1 MSHENSLVF
10 AVNHMAAP
18 MLSVQQFFALANDL
32 GLQGVEIRND
42 LAGNALLD
50 GTPAADIG
58 VLAKQHG
65 LNILT
70 INALQRFNEWTDAR
84 AAEADALAAACAAS
98 GAAALILV
106 PKNDGTGCAD
116 GERVANLRVAL
127 TELAPILAGHGITG
141 LVEPLGFEICSLR
154 LKSEAV
160 ATIDAL
166 GLTGKFHVTHD
177 TFHHH
182 LAGEATL
189 FPQHTGLVHIS
200 GVSDPQVAVAD
211 MRDAH
216 RVLVDADDRLDNVG
230 QIRALMAAGYNGP
243 FSFEPFAASVHALA
257 DPAAA
262 LRQSMNYIEAALK
275 ARAA

>member
-1 MSHENSLVF
+1 VSHENSPIF
-10 AVNHMAAP
+10 ALNHMAAP
-18 MLSVQQFFALANDL
+18 MLSVPQFFALANEL

-65 LNILT
+65 LSILT
-70 INALQRFNEWTDAR
+70 INALQRFNDWSDAR
-84 AAEADALAAACAAS
+84 AAEADALAAACAAC

-127 TELAPILAGHGITG
+127 EELAPILAGHGITG

-160 ATIDAL
+160 ATIEAL

-189 FPQHTGLVHIS
+189 FPAHTGLVHIS

-216 RVLVDADDRLDNVG
+216 RVLVDAKDRIDNVG
-230 QIRALMAAGYNGP
+230 QIRALRAAGYNGP

-257 DPAAA
+257 DPATA
-262 LRQSMNYIEAALK
+262 LRQSMSYIEAALK
-275 ARAA
+275 ERAA